1 VPVAVA
7 KEALIMPTAV
17 KLLIGLALALLAAW
31 VSHGPLGRGEALI
44 DRIESDART
53 AVAKAELPGITVRL
67 DRSPLSRR
75 ATLSGP
81 ANDLQR
87 EGLGSQMGVSDYVR
101 EVDGVSSV
109 RWADEPKSNRRVVPL
124 LLETMA
130 LAALAYLI
138 GLGLGWLLWGR
149 RRREGFA

>member
-1 VPVAVA
+1 
-7 KEALIMPTAV
+7 MPP
-17 KLLIGLALALLAAW
+17 LLKATIGLFLALAAPW
-31 VSHGPLGRGEALI
+31 IWHGPLGHGERLI
-44 DRIESDART
+44 ERLENEARREI
-53 AVAKAELPGITVRL
+53 AKSELPGIEIRL
-67 DRSPLSRR
+67 ARSPLARS

-87 EGLGSQMGVSDYVR
+87 EGLGSQKGVSDFAR
-101 EVDGVSSV
+101 DVDGISDV
-109 RWADEPKSNRRVVPL
+109 RWADEPGAGRKAVPL
-124 LLETMA
+124 LAETLS

>member
-1 VPVAVA
+1 MRPVMKA
-7 KEALIMPTAV
+7 I
-17 KLLIGLALALLAAW
+17 IGLVVALAAAW
-31 VSHGPLGRGEALI
+31 LWHAPLGRGERLI
-44 DRIESDART
+44 DRLEAQARQE
-53 AVAKAELPGITVRL
+53 VAKADLPGIGVTLAR
-67 DRSPLSRR
+67 RPLARA

-87 EGLGSQMGVSDYVR
+87 EGLGSQKGLSDYVR
-101 EVDGVSSV
+101 DVEGIADV
-109 RWADEPKSNRRVVPL
+109 RWADERGSGRRIVPL

-130 LAALAYLI
+130 IAALAYFI

>member
-1 VPVAVA
+1 
-7 KEALIMPTAV
+7 MPP
-17 KLLIGLALALLAAW
+17 LLKATIGLLLMLAAAW
-31 VSHGPLGRGEALI
+31 IWHAPLGHGERLI
-44 DRIESDART
+44 DRLEAEAKSE
-53 AVAKAELPGITVRL
+53 VAKTELPGIRVRISR
-67 DRSPLSRR
+67 DPLARA

-87 EGLGSQMGVSDYVR
+87 EGLGSQKGVSDHARDV
-101 EVDGVSSV
+101 EGVSGV
-109 RWADEPKSNRRVVPL
+109 RWADEPDAGRRIMPL

-149 RRREGFA
+149 RRERFD